1 MDVSLEKYLS
11 DECVMIGMDKYNI
24 IVYGCLGSIILWAIL
39 KALGVFNTPVII
51 EVFPLI
57 AGAVAAGIGFG
68 KFGTTLKHIDSR
80 TKRIVKEISPIK
92 DRLTKIETTCK
103 IHHKK

>member
-11 DECVMIGMDKYNI
+11 DDCVVIGMDRWSI
-24 IVYGCLGSIILWAIL
+24 IVYACLASIILWVIL
-39 KALGVFNTPVII
+39 KSVGIINTPILI
-51 EVFPLI
+51 ELFPLI
-57 AGAVAAGIGFG
+57 AGAVAGGAAFG

-80 TKRIVKEISPIK
+80 TKQIVKEISPIR